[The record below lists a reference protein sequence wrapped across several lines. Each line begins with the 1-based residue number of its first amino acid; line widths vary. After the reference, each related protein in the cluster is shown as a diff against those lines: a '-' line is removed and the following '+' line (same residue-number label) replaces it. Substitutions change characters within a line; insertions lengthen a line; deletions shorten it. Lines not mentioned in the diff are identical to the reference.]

1 MRNFLVKRIFTYKH
15 VAPRRYFVWHIMERR
30 DARAGSELL
39 HGKNAPPSQ
48 FMKYINIF

>member
-15 VAPRRYFVWHIMERR
+15 VAPRRYFVWHNGKER

-39 HGKNAPPSQ
+39 RGKNAPLSQ